1 MQIFLSVCLSASLIY
16 QTTASLIFG
25 EGRFVCLV
33 CPHPLYTRSSL
44 IYQTTASL
52 VFGEGRFVCLV
63 CPHPLYTRSPHPSY
77 TRPYRT
83 IQKIPYHIPE
93 NTVPHTRKYRTTYQM
108 TTIRKIPYHI
118 PDEDHTKI
126 PYHIPDDTGTLP
138 YKTVPKIP
146 YHIPDEHHTK
156 NTVPHTRRVPYK
168 QYRTTY
174 QKNTVQHTRRY
185 RNPAI
190 QYRTYNTVPHTRP
203 YHTIPTPCL
212 TIPYPYPAIPHRT
225 LPVCAPT
232 HNSAQSTGH
241 STQVRSSTSLL
252 LVRKREASAVE
263 PVASVSDVGRRVRP
277 RWTLFL

>member
-1 MQIFLSVCLSASLIY
+1 MGSEMCIRDSRTTY
-16 QTTASLIFG
+16 QTIT
-25 EGRFVCLV
+25 EPC
-33 CPHPLYTRSSL
+33 H
-44 IYQTTASL
+44 
-52 VFGEGRFVCLV
+52 
-63 CPHPLYTRSPHPSY
+63 
-77 TRPYRT
+77 TRPYLKYRTTYRTST
-83 IQKIPYHIPE
+83 IQKIPC
-93 NTVPHTRKYRTTYQM
+93 
-108 TTIRKIPYHI
+108 HI
-118 PDEDHTKI
+118 PDE
-126 PYHIPDDTGTLP
+126 YR
-138 YKTVPKIP
+138 
-146 YHIPDEHHTK
+146 TK
-156 NTVPHTRRVPYK
+156 NA
-168 QYRTTY
+168 
-174 QKNTVQHTRRY
+174 VQHTRRY

-277 RWTLFL
+277 RWTLFLWPIDFRKMKTSD